1 MPAGQTFGDLPVV
14 PIGRTRRRHFVVASQ
29 ANQSI
34 TFFMPQWI
42 ALLAMTA
49 G

>member
-1 MPAGQTFGDLPVV
+1 MTAPTTIGQCLDR
-14 PIGRTRRRHFVVASQ
+14 IASQ